1 MLILDDK
8 DSKKPKQANESAIR
22 ISERFFVEKGWV
34 KKDSFVKADSDAAA
48 AGNAESEQTRM
59 LFLDFLYNSIVNI
72 LPICII

>member
-1 MLILDDK
+1 M
-8 DSKKPKQANESAIR
+8 
-22 ISERFFVEKGWV
+22 
-34 KKDSFVKADSDAAA
+34 KADA